1 MPGFLIRW
9 LISALGLWVAQAIVP
24 GVRIDD
30 PTTIFLAAVLLGI
43 VNAVVRPIAIFLTLP
58 ITVVTLGLFLL
69 VLNAGMLALVAS
81 LLSGFQLAGFGS
93 AFLGSIVV
101 SLTSW
106 FASHYVGPKGKL
118 EVMVGR
124 GWWRAALR

>member
-9 LISALGLWVAQAIVP
+9 LICALGLWVAQAIVP

-106 FASHYVGPKGKL
+106 FASHYVGPKGKF
-118 EVMVGR
+118 EVMVVR
-124 GWWRAALR
+124 R

>member
-9 LISALGLWVAQAIVP
+9 LICALGLWVAQAIVP
-24 GVRIDD
+24 GVRIDE
-30 PTTIFLAAVLLGI
+30 PGTIFLAAVLLGV
-43 VNAVVRPIAIFLTLP
+43 VNAIVRPIAVLLTLP

-81 LLSGFQLAGFGS
+81 VLSGFKLAGFGS

-106 FASHYVGPKGKL
+106 FASHYVGPNGKFD
-118 EVMVGR
+118 VMVVR
-124 GWWRAALR
+124 R